1 LFESDLRDN
10 THTFSGVAAFQSF
23 DVRANR
29 LERVTPG
36 YFKLLGVEPHRGRL
50 FADHSATEAVLSYAY
65 WRKEFNLDPKIL
77 GRNVL
82 LGDETYTVIGI
93 ASPEFSGVNSTPA
106 ALWVP
111 LRDLRRDRG
120 NYGAVHV
127 IARLKPGVPLLAADS
142 DANSANRRGLIAD
155 GIKPGADLMQLGP
168 LPITQG
174 PNAPKEIN
182 VAIWLASVAGL
193 VLLIGG
199 ANIVQ
204 LLLAQ
209 SLARKNETAIR
220 LALGASPTRLLRQWW
235 AETLLLA
242 SLGAAA
248 SLAVAAIAT
257 PAAQSLLIPAYKQP
271 ILSVRVLLAT
281 VVITIL
287 SALILATIPAW
298 HNPSASSGLRSAL
311 ITVQIALTIVLLVGA
326 SLFVRSLVKVQ
337 QIDTGFALD
346 QLVVVNLETPR
357 SPSPRTARGSC
368 RWTYQYRPF
377 SICLAY
383 ALLCGRRQL
392 LQPLGHLS
400 LTRSCH
406 SSRSKAPRGQPVHGS
421 RSIRR
426 CGEPPIRSRIWHCH
440 WPMPTIDVANRALH
454 PHHRDRR
461 RHSGRKSLRLCT
473 GPILPASGSAN
484 PR

>member
-1 LFESDLRDN
+1 MFESDLRDN

-127 IARLKPGVPLLAADS
+127 IARLKPGVPLLAADR

-204 LLLAQ
+204 LLLAH

-357 SPSPRTARGSC
+357 SPSPRTAWGGC

-392 LQPLGHLS
+392 LQPPKYFFFS
-400 LTRSCH
+400 
-406 SSRSKAPRGQPVHGS
+406 
-421 RSIRR
+421 
-426 CGEPPIRSRIWHCH
+426 
-440 WPMPTIDVANRALH
+440 
-454 PHHRDRR
+454 
-461 RHSGRKSLRLCT
+461 
-473 GPILPASGSAN
+473 
-484 PR
+484 